1 MEQKYGKNDENK
13 KLWARF
19 GKINPKESKY
29 QKWGQNGPKIITL
42 EQNELKMAK
51 TDENKPKTGKN
62 IGN

>member
-1 MEQKYGKNDENK
+1 MMKIRNYGPD
-13 KLWARF
+13 LV
-19 GKINPKESKY
+19 KINLNESKY

-51 TDENKPKTGKN
+51 MDENKPETGKN